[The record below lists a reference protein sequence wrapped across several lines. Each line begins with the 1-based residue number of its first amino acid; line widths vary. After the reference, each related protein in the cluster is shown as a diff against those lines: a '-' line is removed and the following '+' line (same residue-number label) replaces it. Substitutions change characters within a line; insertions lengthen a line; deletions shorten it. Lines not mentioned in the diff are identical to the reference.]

1 MTDRIDGLCYD
12 SLDAV
17 VQCSSVP
24 EHDCIEKEF
33 WHKDWSVCDHG
44 AKCKEVVVLRPATH
58 QLCKEVLT
66 FCSWCGRMIHDGRR
80 VNGNVSHGICASC
93 AKNAEQ
99 EGEGK

>member
-44 AKCKEVVVLRPATH
+44 AKCKEV
-58 QLCKEVLT
+58 LT